1 MNGPADRIGI
11 IASAGALPGEV
22 ARSVVNRGG
31 SVHII
36 MLDGADP
43 ALEIFPHTYVN
54 WAQLGRATAALKRAG
69 VSNILVLGAGAR
81 PSFRNARPDFAF
93 FRALPAVLRL
103 LNAGG
108 DDAVLRGF
116 LGVLETHGL
125 NVVGVGDV
133 AGELLV
139 AEGALTKHHP
149 SPEDA
154 ASIEKGFA
162 LIAALGRYDIG
173 QGAIVTDGRIEAIE
187 GAEGTDRM
195 LKRVAEARR
204 ISDRRQRRGVLV
216 KRPKPGQDLR
226 VDLPAIGPNTVRN
239 ADAAGLAGIAVM
251 AGHVLAAER
260 SEMIEIAD
268 QCGLFI
274 AGIETTQQPQS
285 SRAALGSANPVGLG
299 SIRIGDRAG
308 AEIARAIGILSELA
322 AFGSG
327 SALVIGDGRVIAIGA
342 GEPPRDVIERAAG
355 LRRKRARREG
365 VAVIGAAHAIDEA
378 ILVAANDAKLGGVV
392 AVGASFDPENKR
404 NVVRA
409 ADKLGLFIAV
419 TEVAEDGGKR

>member
-1 MNGPADRIGI
+1 
-11 IASAGALPGEV
+11 
-22 ARSVVNRGG
+22 
-31 SVHII
+31 
-36 MLDGADP
+36 
-43 ALEIFPHTYVN
+43 
-54 WAQLGRATAALKRAG
+54 
-69 VSNILVLGAGAR
+69 LV
-81 PSFRNARPDFAF
+81 
-93 FRALPAVLRL
+93 
-103 LNAGG
+103 
-108 DDAVLRGF
+108 
-116 LGVLETHGL
+116 
-125 NVVGVGDV
+125 
-133 AGELLV
+133 
-139 AEGALTKHHP
+139 
-149 SPEDA
+149 
-154 ASIEKGFA
+154 
-162 LIAALGRYDIG
+162 AALGRYDIG

-342 GEPPRDVIERAAG
+342 GEPPRDVIERVAG
-355 LRRKRARREG
+355 LRRKSTRREG
-365 VAVIGAAHAIDEA
+365 VATIGAAHAIDEA